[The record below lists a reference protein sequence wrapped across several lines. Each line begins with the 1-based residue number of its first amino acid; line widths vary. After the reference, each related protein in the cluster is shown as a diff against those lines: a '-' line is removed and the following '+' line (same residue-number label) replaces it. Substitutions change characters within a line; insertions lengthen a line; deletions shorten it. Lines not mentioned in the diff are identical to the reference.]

1 MDGAD
6 LCYTPALE
14 LRRLIQTRALSPLE
28 LAKVVLE
35 RIERLNPVIN
45 AFLTIPSDLALE
57 QAKAAEARVMRGSPS
72 GPLEGIPYSVK
83 DLEPTAGVRTTY
95 GSKWFEHNIPSEDGA
110 VAGLLREA
118 GGILLGKTNT
128 PHFGYKDMC
137 DNLLGP
143 PCRNPWKPDR
153 TSGASSGG
161 AGAAVAAGL
170 GPVAQGSQA
179 VFWPGAL
186 SSECRLLGC
195 PIPHRADDAHGSGR
209 RPLTQR
215 HGRTGST

>member
-72 GPLEGIPYSVK
+72 GPLEGMYSVK
-83 DLEPTAGVRTTY
+83 DLEPTAGVRTTF
-95 GSKWFEHNIPSEDGA
+95 GSKHRPP
-110 VAGLLREA
+110 
-118 GGILLGKTNT
+118 LG
-128 PHFGYKDMC
+128 
-137 DNLLGP
+137 
-143 PCRNPWKPDR
+143 
-153 TSGASSGG
+153 
-161 AGAAVAAGL
+161 
-170 GPVAQGSQA
+170 
-179 VFWPGAL
+179 
-186 SSECRLLGC
+186 
-195 PIPHRADDAHGSGR
+195 
-209 RPLTQR
+209 
-215 HGRTGST
+215 